1 MVGFP
6 GGKRKVV
13 GFRQVGDRGLN
24 SDRGRIWVGC
34 RRADRCFVPQ
44 RVDRGRSFASSMA
57 SGAGPSVSEER
68 ARFVLCAA
76 VAPTGALGP
85 PSCTIVL

>member
-1 MVGFP
+1 MPCAAGSLGP
-6 GGKRKVV
+6 WGG
-13 GFRQVGDRGLN
+13 DP
-24 SDRGRIWVGC
+24 DRGRIWVGC
-34 RRADRCFVPQ
+34 RRADRCFVSQ
-44 RVDRGRSFASSMA
+44 RVDRGRSFAISMA